1 MPKSVSCVSIKSST
15 LGILQFLFLFYP
27 PPPCLATM
35 FPLVAAYIC
44 TLRNPFWDVVNGK
57 DPVG

>member
-1 MPKSVSCVSIKSST
+1 MFFT
-15 LGILQFLFLFYP
+15 FGILHFLFIFYPP